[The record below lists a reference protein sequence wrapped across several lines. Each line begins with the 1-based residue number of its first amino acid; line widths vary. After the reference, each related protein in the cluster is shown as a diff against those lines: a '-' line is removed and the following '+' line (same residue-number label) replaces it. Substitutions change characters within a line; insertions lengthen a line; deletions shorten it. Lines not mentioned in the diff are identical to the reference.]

1 MIEALLHIGFLIG
14 AIFFVQQQPV
24 SEFIEGTTSY
34 SESQERISL
43 QDLPTVTYY
52 FPESGETLVYGDDF
66 LIEAKVSDDSK
77 EKTVTLIENRGVLTL
92 SGLTML
98 VKKMVRSDLETCYMI
113 ASDWNAEASVNVRRR
128 PLS

>member
-66 LIEAKVSDDSK
+66 LREFS
-77 EKTVTLIENRGVLTL
+77 
-92 SGLTML
+92 
-98 VKKMVRSDLETCYMI
+98 
-113 ASDWNAEASVNVRRR
+113 NVAHACKRHFE
-128 PLS
+128 